1 MYTAGLL
8 EVEEGCRGGKERKAK
23 GKERRIKMKG
33 NRIRIRKNRKQ
44 SEERGYCD
52 FKKTG

>member
-8 EVEEGCRGGKERKAK
+8 EVGEGCRGGKERKAK

-33 NRIRIRKNRKQ
+33 NRIKIRKNRKQ
-44 SEERGYCD
+44 SEERG
-52 FKKTG
+52 